1 MSTLHD
7 NSFAEERD
15 ERGGDGDAGR
25 GPVLADAAG
34 REVNVHVNVLQEV
47 GVVIGKLQLWLK

>member
-7 NSFAEERD
+7 NSFGEERD

-47 GVVIGKLQLWLK
+47 GVVIGKLQL